1 MVAGGAP
8 VQTARR
14 RSVTF
19 SGPQLDWWLALA
31 ALAIGLLIYL
41 TGDRTNWSGGFG
53 FDGRFYGELAKNF
66 PSAVF
71 GHGTVIQPGWTPQP
85 YTGPE
90 VQHGVDSYY
99 VFRILPSGLVWLGLK
114 VTTLTPTYG
123 HIIGLFA
130 ALDAFMFA
138 LATWCWCRCAALL
151 GLGDRERVLGTIA
164 LLINFAVLRVGGYTP
179 VLTDQVALGL
189 GALML
194 YLWLR
199 GWTIALAVTVF
210 LLCFTWPLSFLTGAV
225 LLAFPAPRGISFAE
239 GSEERLP
246 WRRSW
251 RGMSRF
257 SAAVGAL
264 AGVAALV
271 VVILLNHGGNRVS
284 SEGNAQLHQLFPLS
298 AVITAAF
305 VFVVVGFFLP
315 REPRDLWAL
324 VRKLQPKRIAL
335 AVVVVGAARII
346 GKIFTQR
353 TGYDSLQILEEEFWW
368 TTLDPG
374 VFIVIWA
381 GYFGPLLLALLFDLP
396 RAARDSWRLGPG
408 MALIVAIGVLGALST
423 QAREIA
429 NIYPFLLLPGVL
441 AFRRI
446 FGLGNLALGAFFLVA
461 LAWSRIWL
469 YIGPIETSLTALL
482 KFPAQT
488 YYMEQGPW
496 TTQATYAMQLGGVL
510 LTVAVG
516 AAWLGYQRRSRPP
529 ARPG

>member
-31 ALAIGLLIYL
+31 GLAIGLVIYL

-71 GHGTVIQPGWTPQP
+71 AHGTVIPPGWTPEP
-85 YTGPE
+85 YTGI
-90 VQHGVDSYY
+90 QAHGVDSYY
-99 VFRILPSGLVWLGLK
+99 IFRVFPSGLVWLGLK
-114 VTTLTPTYG
+114 LTTLTPTYG

-130 ALDAFMFA
+130 ALNAFMFA
-138 LATWCWCRCAALL
+138 LATWCWCRCATLL
-151 GLGDRERVLGTIA
+151 GLRDREKVVGSIA
-164 LLINFAVLRVGGYTP
+164 LLINFAVMRVGGYTP

-189 GALML
+189 GALTL
-194 YLWLR
+194 YFWLR
-199 GWTIALAVTVF
+199 GWTPALAVTVF

-225 LLAFPAPRGISFAE
+225 LLLLPAPRGISFAE
-239 GSEERLP
+239 RSEEP
-246 WRRSW
+246 SSWGRSW

-257 SAAVGAL
+257 SAAAGAV

-271 VVILLNHGGNRVS
+271 TVIILNHGGSRVS
-284 SEGNAQLHQLFPLS
+284 SEGNEQLHQLFPLS
-298 AVITAAF
+298 AVITGAF
-305 VFVVVGFFLP
+305 VFAVVAFFLP
-315 REPRDLWAL
+315 RDPRDLLAL
-324 VRKLQPKRIAL
+324 VRSLKPSRIAL
-335 AVVVVGAARII
+335 AVGVVAAARII
-346 GKIFTQR
+346 GKIFAQR
-353 TGYDSLQILEEEFWW
+353 AGYDSAQILEEELWW

-374 VFIVIWA
+374 VFVVIFV

-396 RAARDSWRLGPG
+396 RAARDAWRLGPG
-408 MALIVAIGVLGALST
+408 MAAIVAIGVLGALST
-423 QAREIA
+423 QAREVA

-441 AFRRI
+441 AFRRF
-446 FGLGNLALGAFFLVA
+446 FGLGNLALGAFFVVA

-469 YIGPIETSLTALL
+469 YIGPIETSLAALL
-482 KFPAQT
+482 HFPAQT
-488 YYMEQGPW
+488 YYMAQGPW
-496 TTQATYAMQLGGVL
+496 TTPSTYAMQLGGVV
-510 LTVAVG
+510 LTAAVG
-516 AAWLGYQRRSRPP
+516 AAALGYRRRSRPP